1 MKNTITIN
9 KDQDH
14 FFIAICKQGNHSF
27 LMLGI
32 YEQNR
37 VPQLLCRVGK
47 FFDVPRNPR
56 DRNCF
61 NSSRLLLNALFSS
74 SRAKIIDERL
84 SRANKGETPI
94 SYQAYDLSYQ
104 HYLEFIQ
111 RLEGLQTG
119 DNKYKCYKPVAENG
133 NEVSLS
139 LTSALVFTPQ
149 TDAGDISD
157 DTSEVS
163 IKNTCRHT
171 AIKLIE
177 EVQHTP
183 ISSLVSSNFLSNLP
197 YQTRL
202 DYGKPSDAIPFY
214 VLPPSPAAY
223 PDLSE
228 EKRSVLTK
236 LYGRMERVLLID
248 PYSVQTQN
256 KFQGLKDLYAEI
268 AGPQKD
274 LTLDELLFSIQS
286 WKEANKSTLNV
297 LREKYFWDYFFTRES
312 ATSRLITEIEH
323 DLEKAKLNNY
333 GMN

>member
-1 MKNTITIN
+1 
-9 KDQDH
+9 
-14 FFIAICKQGNHSF
+14 
-27 LMLGI
+27 
-32 YEQNR
+32 
-37 VPQLLCRVGK
+37 V
-47 FFDVPRNPR
+47 
-56 DRNCF
+56 
-61 NSSRLLLNALFSS
+61 
-74 SRAKIIDERL
+74 DERL
-84 SRANKGETPI
+84 SRTSKGQIPI

-111 RLEGLQTG
+111 RLEGLQTE

-133 NEVSLS
+133 NEVSLK
-139 LTSALVFTPQ
+139 LTSDLVFTPQ
-149 TDAGDISD
+149 TDAGDIRD
-157 DTSEVS
+157 DAREVS
-163 IKNTCRHT
+163 INNTCRHT

-202 DYGKPSDAIPFY
+202 DYGKPSDDIPFY

-223 PDLSE
+223 PDLSK

-236 LYGRMERVLLID
+236 LYLRMEHVLLID
-248 PYSVQTQN
+248 PHSVQTQN
-256 KFQGLKDLYAEI
+256 KFQSLKDLYTEI

-286 WKEANKSTLNV
+286 WKEGNKSTLNV

-312 ATSRLITEIEH
+312 ATSRLISEIEQ
-323 DLEKAKLNNY
+323 DLAQAQLHNF
-333 GMN
+333 MDTTLQT